1 VSVTVE
7 DLFDAEYKL
16 RQCARNYADGAIA
29 RNSKELRIAAVAYAK
44 LADAF
49 ESAINTRLAP
59 TAAAEPCG
67 HPTDGRILEAEGHMR
82 LMLGERRWRVCSQSR
97 TANAQH

>member
-59 TAAAEPCG
+59 
-67 HPTDGRILEAEGHMR
+67 HGR
-82 LMLGERRWRVCSQSR
+82 S
-97 TANAQH
+97 